1 MAVTETLS
9 YEKVWEIVKENSLQ
23 LKETREQ
30 MKETDRKFQE
40 TREQMKETDRLIGKL
55 GNRFGEMVE
64 HLVAPG
70 IKVKFNRLGF
80 TFEQMS
86 QNIEITGSDGK
97 LLAEID
103 IMLENGDFVIAVE
116 VKSKPKDTDVDDF
129 IRKME
134 VLRRRADKR
143 NDTRKFRGAIAAA
156 IMNENTRN
164 KILKSG
170 FYPIE
175 QSGDTVMINIPD
187 GFIPREW

>member
-1 MAVTETLS
+1 MAATETLS
-9 YEKVWEIVKENSLQ
+9 FEKVWEIVQENSLQ

-40 TREQMKETDRLIGKL
+40 TREQMKETDRLIGRL

-70 IKVKFNRLGF
+70 IKTKFNALGF

-86 QNIEITGSDGK
+86 QNIEITDSAGK
-97 LLAEID
+97 SLAEID
-103 IMLENGDFVIAVE
+103 ILLENGDIVIAVE
-116 VKSKPKDTDVDDF
+116 VKAKPKDGDVDNF
-129 IRKME
+129 TEKME

-143 NDTRKFRGAIAAA
+143 SDTRKFRGAIARA
-156 IMNENTRN
+156 IMSESVRN

-170 FYPIE
+170 FYSIE
-175 QSGDTVMINIPD
+175 QTG
-187 GFIPREW
+187 